1 MFQSAILRFFYL
13 AHWVVPWLI
22 LLLGLY
28 AIVKFVRGY
37 IDKSTF
43 TDTDRK
49 LFSAF
54 RDLMRVQGLTGV
66 IYFTWTGLVTK
77 DFPLYRISHAVLM
90 LVAALILRL
99 ASLWKNEDDATRH
112 LNHFYL
118 LLASFLVML
127 VGISLIPNK

>member
-13 AHWVVPWLI
+13 AHWAVPWLI
-22 LLLGLY
+22 LILGLY
-28 AIVKFVRGY
+28 AIVKFVRGF
-37 IDKSTF
+37 IDRSTF
-43 TDTDRK
+43 TDADRK
-49 LFSAF
+49 LFSGF
-54 RDLMRVQGLTGV
+54 RDLMRIQGLTGL
-66 IYFTWTGLVTK
+66 IYFLWTGFITK

-90 LVAALILRL
+90 LVAAMILRL
-99 ASLWKNEDDATRH
+99 GSLWKNEDDATRY